1 MSEVLTRRS
10 SVSGRR
16 RQGGFTLIELLVVIV
31 IVALLVSVILPSLK
45 KARQQAR
52 TVACLS
58 NLHQVGMAI
67 HAYAHDF
74 DDQIPFGPD
83 GLPMMGSNFYTVTGN
98 VTSLISLLNGEPV
111 GLGLLLSHH
120 LASQPKAL
128 FCPGADQPSEADK
141 QLAQVGKQQAQC
153 DYYYRHASVA
163 LLTGTPDLSHTRLS
177 RLGKN
182 RQGRSIHA
190 LVMDVQFLAHSSL
203 ASFGVLTRT
212 SHQQKTVNIL
222 IADGQVLSE
231 YNTEGRFTV
240 DVGIYPYDALDKIL
254 QRFELADQL
263 R

>member
-1 MSEVLTRRS
+1 MSEHRT
-10 SVSGRR
+10 GRWLFGTR
-16 RQGGFTLIELLVVIV
+16 RQGAFTLVELLTVIV
-31 IVALLVSVILPSLK
+31 IIALLLSVILPSLK

-52 TVACLS
+52 KVACVS

-67 HAYAHDF
+67 HAYAHDY
-74 DDQIPFGPD
+74 DDKIPFGPE

-98 VTSLISLLNGEPV
+98 VTSLLSLLNGEPV

-120 LASQPKAL
+120 LSSQPKAL

-141 QLAQVGKQQAQC
+141 QLAQIGQRQAQS

-163 LLTGTPDLSHTRLS
+163 LLTGTPDLTHTRLS

-182 RQGRSIHA
+182 REGRSIHA

-203 ASFGVLTRT
+203 ASFGVITRT
-212 SHQQKTVNIL
+212 SHQQQTVNIL
-222 IADGQVLSE
+222 MADGQVLSE
-231 YNTEGRFTV
+231 DNRDGRFTI
-240 DVGIYPYDALDKIL
+240 DIGIYPYDALDQIL
-254 QRFELADQL
+254 LRFEQADQL